1 MYLFKMYVRK
11 RACSIHHLRQSI
23 YYVMYK
29 IQTDKDA
36 GLNWPLI
43 KL

>member
-11 RACSIHHLRQSI
+11 RACSIHHLGQYI
-23 YYVMYK
+23 MYK
-29 IQTDKDA
+29 IQTDWDV
-36 GLNWPLI
+36 GLNWPFI